1 MYVNQDIQIM
11 AYLRRVIFN
20 MQKVYFKTFG
30 CRTNQFDTQVMMSK
44 LKDYELTQDELSS
57 DFIVVNSCTVTN
69 GADSSVRNYISS
81 MKRKNPHAKVILAGC
96 GSHSKGESLFNDK
109 KVFGVIGHSEKE
121 NINAVLKNEQPF
133 YQIGD
138 LAHIDSTIVEE
149 FVGKSRAFIKIQ
161 EGCDFACSYC
171 IIPQVR
177 GAARSHK
184 EETILEQITKLASN
198 GFGEFILTGTN
209 VGSYGQDH
217 NTSMATL
224 LKKMSQIRGVRRIR
238 IGSLEPIQIDDAF
251 MELLS
256 EPWMAKQLHI
266 ALQHTSDK
274 MLSLMNRRN
283 TYKTDLDLFNNIASK
298 GYALGTDFIVGHPGE
313 DEKAWT
319 EAIERVKELPL
330 THVHAFSYS
339 KRDNTVAATMKPE
352 IRGNIAKERHKELT
366 AIIKAKNYAFRR
378 EHRQNLEVLLENGK
392 NNIYYGFDQY
402 FNKVEV
408 HSNEDLSSNW
418 VLLNDME
425 VNHEGNKAKI

>member
-1 MYVNQDIQIM
+1 
-11 AYLRRVIFN
+11 

-44 LKDYELTQDELSS
+44 LKDYELSQDELAS
-57 DFIVVNSCTVTN
+57 DYIVVNSCTVTN
-69 GADSSVRNYISS
+69 GADASVRNYIASVQ
-81 MKRKNPHAKVILAGC
+81 RKNPRAKVILAGC

-121 NINAVLKNEQPF
+121 HINEVLKNEQPF

-138 LAHIDSTIVEE
+138 LEHIDTTIVEE

-184 EETILEQITKLASN
+184 EETILAQITKLAAN

-209 VGSYGQDH
+209 VGSYGRDQ
-217 NTSMATL
+217 NTSLAKL
-224 LKKMSQIRGVRRIR
+224 LQKMSQIRGVRRIR

-251 MELLS
+251 LELLN

-266 ALQHTSDK
+266 ALQHTSDT
-274 MLSLMNRRN
+274 MLTLMNRRN
-283 TYKTDLDLFNNIASK
+283 TYATDIELFHTIASS

-313 DEKAWT
+313 GEKEWK
-319 EAIERVKELPL
+319 EAIERVKALPL

-339 KRDNTVAATMKPE
+339 KRDNTASIKMKPE
-352 IRGNIAKERHKELT
+352 IRGNIAKERHKELS
-366 AIIKAKNYAFRR
+366 AIVKAKNFAFRR
-378 EHRQNLEVLLENGK
+378 SHTQNLEVLLENGK
-392 NNIYYGFDQY
+392 EGVYYGFDQY
-402 FNKVEV
+402 FNKIEV
-408 HSNEDLSSNW
+408 QSQEDLSANW
-418 VLLNDME
+418 VLINNME
-425 VNHEGNKAKI
+425 VLSEGNKAKI

>member
-1 MYVNQDIQIM
+1 MK
-11 AYLRRVIFN
+11 R
-20 MQKVYFKTFG
+20 VYFKTFG

-44 LKDYELTQDELSS
+44 LQEFELSQDELKS
-57 DFIVVNSCTVTN
+57 DIIVVNSCTVTN

-81 MKRKNPHAKVILAGC
+81 MKRKNPNAKVILAGC
-96 GSHSKGESLFNDK
+96 GSHSKGETLFEDK
-109 KVFGVIGHSEKE
+109 KVFGVMGHSEKE
-121 NINAVLKNEQPF
+121 KINEILKIEEPF

-138 LAHIDSTIVEE
+138 LKHIDSTIVEE

-171 IIPQVR
+171 IIPAVR
-177 GAARSHK
+177 GGARSHK
-184 EETILEQITKLASN
+184 EETILEQVTKLASN

-209 VGSYGQDH
+209 VGSYGKDH
-217 NTSMATL
+217 HTSMAEL
-224 LKKMSQIRGVRRIR
+224 LKKISTIRGVRRIR

-256 EPWMAKQLHI
+256 EPWMAKHLHI

-274 MLSLMNRRN
+274 MLELMNRRN
-283 TYKTDLDLFNNIASK
+283 SYKTDFELFHKIADK

-319 EAIERVKELPL
+319 EAIDRIKELPL

-339 KRDNTVAATMKPE
+339 KRDHTASSSMKPE

-366 AIIKAKNYAFRR
+366 ELVKAKNFLFRR
-378 EHRQNLEVLLENGK
+378 DHTENLEVLLENGK
-392 NNIYYGFDQY
+392 ENIYHGFDQY
-402 FNKVEV
+402 FNRVEV
-408 HSNEDLSSNW
+408 KSQEDLSSNW
-418 VLLNDME
+418 VLLNHVE
-425 VNHEGNKAKI
+425 VTNEGNKAQL

>member
-1 MYVNQDIQIM
+1 MH
-11 AYLRRVIFN
+11 
-20 MQKVYFKTFG
+20 KVYFKTFG

-44 LKDYELTQDELSS
+44 LKDYELTDNELES
-57 DFIVVNSCTVTN
+57 DYIVVNSCTVTN

-81 MKRKNPHAKVILAGC
+81 MKRKNPDAKVILAGC
-96 GSHSKGESLFNDK
+96 GSHSKGESLFEDK

-121 NINAVLKNEQPF
+121 NINTVLKNEQPF

-138 LAHIDSTIVEE
+138 LEHIDSTIVEE

-184 EETILEQITKLASN
+184 EKTILEQITKLASN

-217 NTSMATL
+217 STSMAKL
-224 LKKMSQIRGVRRIR
+224 LKKMSLIRGVRRIR
-238 IGSLEPIQIDDAF
+238 IGSLEPIQIDDEF

-274 MLSLMNRRN
+274 MLKIMNRRN
-283 TYKTDLDLFNNIASK
+283 TYKTDFDLFHTIAAQ
-298 GYALGTDFIVGHPGE
+298 GYALGTDYIVGHPGE
-313 DEKAWT
+313 DENAWT
-319 EAIERVKELPL
+319 EAMSRVKELPL

-339 KRDNTVAATMKPE
+339 KRDNTASATMKPE
-352 IRGNIAKERHKELT
+352 IRGNIAKERHKEIT
-366 AIIKAKNYAFRR
+366 AIVKAKNFAFRR
-378 EHRQNLEVLLENGK
+378 EHADRLEVLLENGK
-392 NNIYYGFDQY
+392 EGVYHGFDQY

-408 HSNEDLSSNW
+408 HSSEDLSANW
-418 VLLNDME
+418 VLLDNVE
-425 VNHEGNKAKI
+425 VSNEGNKAKI

>member
-1 MYVNQDIQIM
+1 
-11 AYLRRVIFN
+11 

-44 LKDYELTQDELSS
+44 LKDYELS
-57 DFIVVNSCTVTN
+57 DNEVDCDYIVVNSCTVTN

-81 MKRKNPHAKVILAGC
+81 MKRKNPNAKVILAGC
-96 GSHSKGESLFNDK
+96 GSHSKGESLFENK

-121 NINAVLKNEQPF
+121 NINTILKNEKPF

-138 LAHIDSTIVEE
+138 LEHIDSTIVEE

-209 VGSYGQDH
+209 VGSYGKDH
-217 NTSMATL
+217 NTSMAKL

-238 IGSLEPIQIDDAF
+238 IGSLEPIQIDDEF
-251 MELLS
+251 MELLD

-274 MLSLMNRRN
+274 MLKIMNRRN
-283 TYKTDLDLFNNIASK
+283 DFRSDLKMFHTIADK

-313 DEKAWT
+313 DEKEWS
-319 EAIERVKELPL
+319 EAIDRVKELPL

-339 KRDNTVAATMKPE
+339 KRDNTASAIMKPE
-352 IRGNIAKERHKELT
+352 IRGNIAKERHRELT
-366 AIIKAKNYAFRR
+366 EIIKAKNYAFRR
-378 EHRQNLEVLLENGK
+378 IHNKNLEVLLESGK
-392 NNIYYGFDQY
+392 EGIFQGFDQY
-402 FNKVEV
+402 FNRVTVK
-408 HSNEDLSSNW
+408 SNEDLSANW
-418 VLLNDME
+418 VFLNDVE
-425 VNHEGNKAKI
+425 VADAGNRAKI